1 MFWRITSEIYK
12 LDHLNLL
19 SEKGNLKLPM
29 QSVPITIDVSSN
41 LDKGEVYNI
50 VWFFPGS
57 SSFLHQ

>member
-50 VWFFPGS
+50 V
-57 SSFLHQ
+57 